1 MKVTNVVVGLSL
13 ALTSVMAFADAGKAK
28 AVKMVKDAIEHTK
41 KNGKDATIALIN
53 KGDAKFKD
61 GETYITIYD
70 LEGKCI
76 AHATKPARVGQNL
89 INEKDPAGVLFVKER
104 IELAKTKGNGWQTYK
119 FQNPTT
125 KKIEPKEAY
134 NELHE
139 GLVYSAGAYSGK

>member
-1 MKVTNVVVGLSL
+1 MLLRNFAVGV
-13 ALTSVMAFADAGKAK
+13 ALCVSSAVAMADAGKDK
-28 AVKMVKDAIEHTK
+28 AVKMVKDAIEFTK
-41 KNGKDATIALIN
+41 KNGKDAAIAAVN
-53 KGDAKFKD
+53 KGDKMFKD

-89 INEKDPAGVLFVKER
+89 MSEKDPAGVFFIKER
-104 IELAKTKGNGWQTYK
+104 IEIAKSKGNGWQTYK
-119 FQNPTT
+119 FQNPTN

-134 NELHE
+134 AELSD